1 VIQTRILL
9 MGGLGNQ
16 LFQFAA
22 ARYVADGGHIT
33 FESKL
38 GNPRKNLQGR
48 PELMSLLSETEY
60 SLGGELKTSKF
71 VQKIINY
78 AIRKSAAPGTSRK
91 FIRTL
96 EFLILLGLKIQNPS
110 LKSVYI
116 SPGLGL
122 DTGINSS
129 ISPTF
134 LIGYFQS
141 RLMLDDKEVLSRMMD
156 LSVQE
161 PSRDFLE
168 YESQIREVKPL
179 VIHVRLGD
187 YLLEPSF
194 GIPSVG
200 YLESGLKY
208 LVTKTKVEGIW
219 LFSDD
224 PQKATSLI
232 PGEFQSKVFVVD
244 NPGLSAAESLQ
255 LMRYGRGYL
264 IANSTFSWWAAQ
276 LRFDRNAPVVAPRPW
291 FKSGNHSLELIPSD
305 WVQLDSDLR

>member
-1 VIQTRILL
+1 VKETRVLL

-16 LFQFAA
+16 LFQYATA
-22 ARYVADGGHIT
+22 TYVAEGGQIT

-38 GNPRKNLQGR
+38 GNPRKNSHGK
-48 PELMSLLSETEY
+48 PELMSLVSETEY
-60 SLGGELKTSKF
+60 ALGGELKTSKF
-71 VQKIINY
+71 VQKMINY
-78 AIRKSAAPGTSRK
+78 SIRKSAASGTPRK

-96 EFLILLGLKIQNPS
+96 EFLILVGLKIQNSS

-122 DTGINSS
+122 DVGLNST
-129 ISPTF
+129 ISPSF

-141 RLMLDDKEVLSRMMD
+141 RLMLDDKDVFSKMMD
-156 LSVQE
+156 LSVQK
-161 PSRDFLE
+161 PSTDFLKS
-168 YESQIREVKPL
+168 ESQIREAKPL

-200 YLESGLKY
+200 YLESGLRY
-208 LVTKTKVEGIW
+208 LVAKTKVERIW

-224 PQKATSLI
+224 PQKAISLI
-232 PGEFQSKVFVVD
+232 PEEFKAKAFVVD
-244 NPGLSAAESLQ
+244 NPNLSAAESLQ
-255 LMRYGRGYL
+255 LMRYGSGYL

-291 FKSGNHSLELIPSD
+291 FKGGNHSLELIPPE

>member
-1 VIQTRILL
+1 

-22 ARYVADGGHIT
+22 AKYVADGGNIT

-71 VQKIINY
+71 VQKIINFS
-78 AIRKSAAPGTSRK
+78 IRKSAAPDTSRK

-96 EFLILLGLKIQNPS
+96 EFLILLGLKIRNSS
-110 LKSVYI
+110 LKSVYV

-122 DTGINSS
+122 DTGINTT

-141 RLMLDDKEVLSRMMD
+141 RLMLDDKEVLAKMME
-156 LSVQE
+156 LSVRE
-161 PSRDFLE
+161 PSTDFLE
-168 YESQIREVKPL
+168 YESQIREIKPL

-194 GIPSVG
+194 GIPSVR

-208 LVTKTKVEGIW
+208 LVTRTKVERIW

-224 PQKATSLI
+224 PQKAISLI
-232 PGEFQSKVFVVD
+232 PGEFKDKVFVVD
-244 NPGLSAAESLQ
+244 NLDLSAAESLQ
-255 LMRYGRGYL
+255 LMRFGSGYL

-291 FKSGNHSLELIPSD
+291 FKTGNRSLDLIPPE
-305 WVQLDSDLR
+305 WVQLDSDLS